1 MLTIGEFSRTCF
13 VTKKTLRHYDDIGLL
28 RPAHVA
34 ENGYRYYTVGQI
46 RTMRLI
52 LRLKAYGFSLP
63 EIAAHLANP
72 DSTALSQKLVEKQRL
87 MESERDQTERVLR
100 RMEQDIEKLERNVD
114 IMEQNITVTTVEREP
129 QTIFGIRKN
138 ISVQDFQE
146 LFGELYAAAGKKGL
160 QPLGGPMAFYHD
172 EDFNAEHT
180 DIEVALPVAAGTP
193 GSRELA
199 GGLHACSTLVG
210 PYDSDAFT
218 AIYAGLMQWIDENGY
233 HVANSP
239 FDSYVKGGPEVDP
252 KDYVTEV
259 YFPIAK

>member
-34 ENGYRYYTVGQI
+34 ENGYRYYTADQI
-46 RTMRLI
+46 DTMRLI
-52 LRLKAYGFSLP
+52 LRLKTYGLSLP
-63 EIAAHLANP
+63 EIAAHLAHP
-72 DSTALSQKLVEKQRL
+72 DSVALSQKLAEKQCL
-87 MESERDQTERVLR
+87 MESERNQAERVLR
-100 RMEQDIEKLERNVD
+100 RMEQDIEKLKRSID
-114 IMEQNITVTTVEREP
+114 IMEQNIVVTTVEREP
-129 QTIFGIRKN
+129 QTIFGVRKN
-138 ISVQDFQE
+138 ITIQDFQE
-146 LFGELYAAAGKKGL
+146 LFGELYAALQKNGI

-180 DIEVALPVAAGTP
+180 DIEVAIPVTEGTP

-199 GGLHACSTLVG
+199 GGLHACSTLTG

-233 HVANSP
+233 HLVSSP

-252 KDYVTEV
+252 EDYITEV